1 MPGVT
6 SLSLVSG
13 YESDSSTSSTH
24 HDAVVDED
32 LQVTAVTPAPTR
44 LADPRAAG
52 TAGAATP
59 SARQSTIAAF
69 FSPAS
74 NEVNPQQQRAKQKR
88 AEQRR
93 KKVHDA
99 AANPTAPARAEHID
113 KARVVRSHAQ
123 RTAARCRG
131 RPPQV
136 QQRARNVKKV
146 VLRGTWYLVRLS
158 ESRPAEYVQCLLVIV
173 SRTRPC

>member
-74 NEVNPQQQRAKQKR
+74 NESTLCFMKYHEKR
-88 AEQRR
+88 
-93 KKVHDA
+93 K
-99 AANPTAPARAEHID
+99 
-113 KARVVRSHAQ
+113 
-123 RTAARCRG
+123 
-131 RPPQV
+131 
-136 QQRARNVKKV
+136 
-146 VLRGTWYLVRLS
+146 
-158 ESRPAEYVQCLLVIV
+158 
-173 SRTRPC
+173 

>member
-69 FSPAS
+69 FPAS
-74 NEVNPQQQRAKQKR
+74 NESTLCYMKYH
-88 AEQRR
+88 E
-93 KKVHDA
+93 KK
-99 AANPTAPARAEHID
+99 
-113 KARVVRSHAQ
+113 K
-123 RTAARCRG
+123 
-131 RPPQV
+131 
-136 QQRARNVKKV
+136 
-146 VLRGTWYLVRLS
+146 
-158 ESRPAEYVQCLLVIV
+158 
-173 SRTRPC
+173 